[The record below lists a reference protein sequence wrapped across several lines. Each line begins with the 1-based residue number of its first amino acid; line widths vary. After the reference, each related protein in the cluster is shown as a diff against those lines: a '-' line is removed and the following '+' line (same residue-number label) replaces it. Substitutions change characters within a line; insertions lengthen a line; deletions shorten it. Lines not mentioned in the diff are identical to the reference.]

1 LHLLPRF
8 QDQRITAID
17 RAAVR
22 ALAAALLDAGKTSK
36 TIHNVVRALS
46 GIFTQAIEDGIV
58 NGNPAGR
65 PGLLVKKTRTRD
77 GVDVFMDEEERL
89 ILAAAQQYEPAY
101 YAFILFLFRTGTRE
115 GEAVAIRPEDLDFRA
130 RYVQIE
136 RSFSSAKYWEDSPK
150 NGKRRQV
157 DLAADLVTVLK
168 DHLALRAADAAAA
181 GTASAPWL
189 FATPTGGVIRSNN
202 FRDRV
207 WKPLLVKIGL
217 RYRCVHATRHT
228 YATRMIGKG
237 VNLVHVQT
245 QLGHSGIQITV
256 DTYTHW
262 VEGVKRGRGWM
273 WIGWRSMTRWRRRQ
287 AG

>member
-1 LHLLPRF
+1 M
-8 QDQRITAID
+8 
-17 RAAVR
+17 
-22 ALAAALLDAGKTSK
+22 
-36 TIHNVVRALS
+36 VRALS

-181 GTASAPWL
+181 GTAGAPWL
-189 FATPTGGVIRSNN
+189 FTTPAGTLIRSNN

-207 WKPLLVKIGL
+207 WRPLLTKIGL

-228 YATRMIGKG
+228 FATRMIGKG
-237 VNLVHVQT
+237 ANLVHVQT

-262 VEGVKRGRGWM
+262 VEGVKRGRVLEVDRLAEYDEM
-273 WIGWRSMTRWRRRQ
+273 EET
-287 AG
+287 AGGVTKRVTNAA